1 MQSINRMRQK
11 MREGHELPHTEMVE
25 SDTTV
30 LDLPLTKKISG
41 FFGQM
46 IRYGNYFIKSVHTGC
61 VLCIQCL
68 CYFIEKG

>member
-1 MQSINRMRQK
+1 
-11 MREGHELPHTEMVE
+11 MRELHELPHTEMV
-25 SDTTV
+25 
-30 LDLPLTKKISG
+30 LAFKKKFAG